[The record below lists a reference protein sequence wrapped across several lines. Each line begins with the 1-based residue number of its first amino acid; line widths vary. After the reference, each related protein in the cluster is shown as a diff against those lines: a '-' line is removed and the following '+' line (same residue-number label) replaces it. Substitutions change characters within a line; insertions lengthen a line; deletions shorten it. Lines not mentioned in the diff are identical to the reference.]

1 MSWLYS
7 VYSKEKSSKE
17 ILEILISV
25 QNLVRDVVGYIN
37 TKTLELNASIFSIY
51 DNAKQYEIGKDDKWN
66 WSPSQYLWIQCSGRL
81 GIDVELESV
90 KHCDLEFLRS
100 DMISRGV
107 DDRRI
112 DRALY
117 IVENGYCYSI
127 RASFNNDLVLYV
139 ALLSLASLL
148 AQSTQGFIYTLDA
161 DGLSSRVPLW
171 GEELEVLL
179 RSNGGAKGTF

>member
-66 WSPSQYLWIQCSGRL
+66 WSPSQHLWIQCSGRL
-81 GIDVELESV
+81 GIDVELES
-90 KHCDLEFLRS
+90 
-100 DMISRGV
+100 
-107 DDRRI
+107 
-112 DRALY
+112 
-117 IVENGYCYSI
+117 
-127 RASFNNDLVLYV
+127 
-139 ALLSLASLL
+139 
-148 AQSTQGFIYTLDA
+148 ST
-161 DGLSSRVPLW
+161 P
-171 GEELEVLL
+171 
-179 RSNGGAKGTF
+179 